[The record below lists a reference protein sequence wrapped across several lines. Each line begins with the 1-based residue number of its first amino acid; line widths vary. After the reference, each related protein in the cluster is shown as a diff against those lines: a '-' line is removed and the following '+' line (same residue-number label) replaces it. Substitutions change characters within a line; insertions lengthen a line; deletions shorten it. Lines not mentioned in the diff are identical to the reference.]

1 MPEVLESYSVTS
13 EQGYLLRIVALDLA
27 AFARFMSEKLVHL
40 PGVRGVKP
48 SIVLSSTKRTSVSAS
63 HHADRIVAALAAK
76 ISPFSPRQSRPASI
90 ACGPVIVL
98 LHRAADARRPQR
110 RVAEKSVR
118 QLHFGD
124 DSGECEATAGTSA
137 RERV

>member
-98 LHRAADARRPQR
+98 LHR